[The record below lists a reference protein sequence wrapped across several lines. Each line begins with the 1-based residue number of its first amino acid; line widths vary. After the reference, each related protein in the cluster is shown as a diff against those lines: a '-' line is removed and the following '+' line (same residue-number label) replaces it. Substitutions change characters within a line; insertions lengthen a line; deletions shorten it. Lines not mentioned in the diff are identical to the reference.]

1 MPRISVVIPA
11 YNEEMNI
18 GHCLSSLCAQNTTDE
33 FEVIVVDNN
42 STDNTVQIAES
53 FCDRLQI
60 RIISEKKQGRG
71 AARKCGW
78 DAATGDI
85 VFSTDADATVP
96 ANWISSFVSML
107 DTYPECIGVYGSVCI
122 NDCGPIRNTVFNVFH
137 PLFLRSYRMLFRN
150 HLLCGFSFALKKHAY
165 EKAGGFDPEN
175 NGQEDV
181 DLSKRLKNVGAVCYD
196 KNTPVTFSG
205 RRFQNGLLKGAWEY
219 ASIFFHVSIRGNNDV
234 ALSDHR

>member
-11 YNEEMNI
+11 YNEEINI
-18 GHCLSSLCAQNTTDE
+18 GNCLASLCAQNVREE

-53 FCDRLQI
+53 FGDRLHI
-60 RIISEKKQGRG
+60 RVLSEKKQGRG

-78 DAATGDI
+78 DAAIGDI

-96 ANWISSFVSML
+96 EHWISSFVTML
-107 DTYPECIGVYGSVCI
+107 DTHQDCIGVYGSVRI
-122 NDCGPIRNTVFNVFH
+122 NDCGLFRNTVFNAFH

-150 HLLCGFSFALKKHAY
+150 HLLCGFSFALKKDAY
-165 EKAGGFDPEN
+165 EQAGGFNPEN

-181 DLSKRLKNVGAVCYD
+181 DLSKRVSHVGNVRYD
-196 KNTPVTFSG
+196 KRTPVTFSG
-205 RRFQNGLLKGAWEY
+205 RRFQNGLLKGTWEY
-219 ASIFFHVSIRGNNDV
+219 AYIFFHICIRGNHEVELTN
-234 ALSDHR
+234 RR